1 MAKLQND
8 NPSDKIAENPA
19 MAKQG
24 EKVRVVIG
32 ADHAGFRLKEKIK
45 RLLAQMGYTAED
57 VGTDS
62 EAPVDYPDFARRA
75 AEKVAAGEAQFAIL
89 TCSTGIGMAIA
100 ANKVAGVRAAT
111 VRDCA
116 TARLAREH
124 NDANVL
130 ALGAR
135 LLTEDHAVDIVCAF
149 LESEFAGGRHERRVE
164 KLNALDRERAA
175 GAPD

>member
-1 MAKLQND
+1 MV
-8 NPSDKIAENPA
+8 ENPA
-19 MAKQG
+19 MANQV
-24 EKVRVVIG
+24 EKVRVVVG
-32 ADHAGFRLKEKIK
+32 ADHAGYRLKEKIK
-45 RLLAQMGYTAED
+45 RLLALTGYATED

-62 EAPVDYPDFARRA
+62 EQPVDYPDFARRA

-89 TCSTGIGMAIA
+89 TCGTGIGMAIA
-100 ANKVAGVRAAT
+100 ANKVPGVRAAT
-111 VRDCA
+111 VRDCS

-130 ALGAR
+130 TLGAR
-135 LLTEDHAVDIVCAF
+135 LLTEDHAVEIVCVF

-175 GAPD
+175 GASN